1 MRDSAF
7 FSNTPENSGA
17 WMIEALFRQRLITEG
32 EEVLELRSGDLD
44 QSVLASVDD
53 RTGDLAL
60 GFDDLVDFLLDSSA
74 ANELVNLNVVLLTD
88 SECTVRCLVL
98 DGGVPPP
105 LEMEDMIG
113 GRQVQPCPHD
123 LEKERTERQG

>member
-1 MRDSAF
+1 
-7 FSNTPENSGA
+7 
-17 WMIEALFRQRLITEG
+17 MIEALFRQRLITEG

-60 GFDDLVDFLLDSSA
+60 GFDDLVDFLLESSA

-123 LEKERTERQG
+123 LERERTERQG